1 MASVPKLHENSGLP
15 FSTLPE
21 AVPVPVPYVVIHP
34 LQPEKKVT
42 AFQSST
48 DVPDMTPARSCPRW
62 SGLSSVSKFL
72 IVIVVILVVAIGTV
86 VGVLV
91 HKDKSY
97 VLPTPLKCFNILI
110 NCSSNSSLKPAVVPK
125 PASSTST
132 TLSSPSTPTPPS
144 VCRGTVC
151 PSMLAVVADSTPS
164 APGGSTIFLAL
175 GQDNLIW
182 YRRGDGI
189 TWFSDWINLGAG
201 GITGG
206 FQSQPAAVTFSS
218 NQTNVWVVDTN
229 SHMRSVA
236 LKNGLWDNIWID
248 LGGTFTTPMTS
259 CSYESG
265 VLDVFGRANDGSLV
279 HMNWNE
285 SGNEYSDWL
294 SLGGY
299 LSSAPMVTCAGNNRM
314 DVVLYGGFSVPFDLF
329 IRRWDGSQW
338 LSWQGEGGSFK
349 GDPFALSIGSDRTDY
364 FGIGVD
370 QAMYHMTWTAS
381 TGYGFL
387 ENIGGLFESV
397 PYAIA
402 IGTTRIDVLAVGL
415 DDQLKHKAFINSIWS
430 PNWDDLGG
438 SFNSAPTAVYT
449 TSGKVS
455 VFGIGHNGSV
465 FHGTWTIGSGAT
477 WTDGNNWTTDGGSM
491 STTWFRDAIS

>member
-1 MASVPKLHENSGLP
+1 MASVLKLHENSGLP

-34 LQPEKKVT
+34 LQPEEKVS

-62 SGLSSVSKFL
+62 SGLSPMSKFL
-72 IVIVVILVVAIGTV
+72 IVIVVILAVAIGTV
-86 VGVLV
+86 AGVLV

-97 VLPTPLKCFNILI
+97 VLPTPLKCLNILI

-218 NQTNVWVVDTN
+218 SQTNLWVVDTN

-236 LKNGLWDNIWID
+236 LSNGLWDNIWID

-265 VLDVFGRANDGSLV
+265 VLDVFGRAIDGTLV

-285 SGNEYSDWL
+285 SGNGYSDWL

-314 DVVLYGGFSVPFDLF
+314 DVVLFGGFGVLNDLF

-465 FHGTWTIGSGAT
+465 FHGTWSVGSGAT